1 MPSYKL
7 SEEAA
12 LDVEFIIDDG
22 LREFGINQALKYHLG
37 LESRFELLAQFPRI
51 GLPTYD
57 VRPGLYRYPLT
68 TFALKAGEWFR
79 RGLLLIAAP
88 DSRTS
93 VPVVRQK
100 FHLPHRPKLW
110 SHF

>member
-57 VRPGLYRYPLT
+57 VRPGLYRYPLRWPRL
-68 TFALKAGEWFR
+68 FGQNFR
-79 RGLLLIAAP
+79 FDKWNVCRG
-88 DSRTS
+88 
-93 VPVVRQK
+93 
-100 FHLPHRPKLW
+100 
-110 SHF
+110 